1 MAPIDFF
8 LGVPRQAFD
17 TQVATRMLVVRQYAD
32 TVRGLSSARL
42 HDSQHLSFDAIMNLK
57 KLTLILISIY
67 TGLIAT
73 ACVERYLSSLARH
86 GTIQW
91 IHLIYP
97 IKIILLSVSLY
108 VYFYLKKNTD
118 LSKDNFWIDLIKLSP
133 ARLSILL
140 ASSIFAFSQY
150 TLAHIFLWPIKIL
163 IFRW

>member
-1 MAPIDFF
+1 
-8 LGVPRQAFD
+8 
-17 TQVATRMLVVRQYAD
+17 
-32 TVRGLSSARL
+32 
-42 HDSQHLSFDAIMNLK
+42 MNLK
-57 KLTLILISIY
+57 KSSIILISMY

-73 ACVERYLSSLARH
+73 ACVDRYLSSLARH

-97 IKIILLSVSLY
+97 IKIVLLSVSFY

-118 LSKDNFWIDLIKLSP
+118 LSADNFWIALIKLSP

-150 TLAHIFLWPIKIL
+150 TPAHVFLWPIKIL
-163 IFRW
+163 LFRW